1 MTMAIFS
8 FKGIAGVA
16 LGSFVLVSM
25 STVGLSQTKSGG
37 SAEKGMK
44 NPVKSTPQSIEAG
57 EKAYKANCVPCH
69 GSDAKGD
76 GPVAKNMSVKP
87 SDLTAPKL
95 THGSSDGEIFIN
107 IKEGIGPDMKMK
119 AFKAK
124 LSDQD
129 IWNVVNYIHS
139 LQAKK

>member
-1 MTMAIFS
+1 MRIFS
-8 FKGIAGVA
+8 FKGIAGLA
-16 LGSFVLVSM
+16 LGCFVLISM
-25 STVGLSQTKSGG
+25 TTLALAQTKSGG
-37 SAEKGMK
+37 SAEKGLK

-57 EKAYKANCVPCH
+57 EKAYKTNCVPCH
-69 GSDAKGD
+69 GADAKGD
-76 GPVAKNMSVKP
+76 GPAAKSMPVKP
-87 SDLTAPKL
+87 SDLTATKL
-95 THGSSDGEIFIN
+95 AHGSSDGEMFTN
-107 IKEGIGPDMKMK
+107 IKEGIAPDMKMK

>member
-1 MTMAIFS
+1 MRIFS
-8 FKGIAGVA
+8 FKGIAGLV

-25 STVGLSQTKSGG
+25 SMIGLAQTKSSGG
-37 SAEKGMK
+37 AEKGLK
-44 NPVKSTPQSIEAG
+44 NPVKSTPQSIETG
-57 EKAYKANCVPCH
+57 EKTYKANCINCH
-69 GSDAKGD
+69 GADAKGN
-76 GPVAKNMSVKP
+76 GPAAKSMVVKP
-87 SDLTAPKL
+87 SDLTATKL
-95 THGSSDGEIFIN
+95 AHGSSDGEMFTN
-107 IKEGIGPDMKMK
+107 IKEGIGPDLKMK

>member
-1 MTMAIFS
+1 MASMNTRF
-8 FKGIAGVA
+8 
-16 LGSFVLVSM
+16 LGCAVVLGLAS
-25 STVGLSQTKSGG
+25 VGSLVRAQGN
-37 SAEKGMK
+37 ADAAQLK
-44 NPVKSTPQSIEAG
+44 NPVAATPESIAAG
-57 EKAYKANCVPCH
+57 QQLYQRNCASCH
-69 GSDAKGD
+69 GRNGQGGPGNDLIPAAPSLLGDAW
-76 GPVAKNMSVKP
+76 N
-87 SDLTAPKL
+87 
-95 THGSSDGEIFIN
+95 HGSTDGEIFTN